1 VHGFAFFAFLQ
12 EGHEFLQGVA
22 AVIDV
27 AGEEGLAYE
36 DAAAGVFGV
45 VAGVDADAA
54 AVGHLQQ
61 QGQPAL
67 ELGGPRDGHVIAA
80 GGDGLGAQV
89 VGGMEAGLQRVA
101 EVCDT
106 HFVDDA
112 ELAGGVGLGLFCS
125 GE

>member
-1 VHGFAFFAFLQ
+1 MYRFAFGAFLQ
-12 EGHEFLQGVA
+12 EGHEAVEGAA

-36 DAAAGVFGV
+36 DAAAGVLGV

-54 AVGHLQQ
+54 AVGYLQQ

-67 ELGGPRDGHVIAA
+67 ELGGPRDGYVIAA
-80 GGDGLGAQV
+80 CGDGLGAQV
-89 VGGMEAGLQRVA
+89 VGGMEAGLQGVA
-101 EVCDT
+101 EVCDA
-106 HFVDDA
+106 HFVEDA
-112 ELAGGVGLGLFCS
+112 ELAGGVGLSLFCS

>member
-1 VHGFAFFAFLQ
+1 MHGFAFGAGFE
-12 EGHEFLQGVA
+12 EGKEGVEGAA

-45 VAGVDADAA
+45 VAGVDTDAA
-54 AVGHLQQ
+54 TVGHLQQ
-61 QGQPAL
+61 QGQPTL
-67 ELGGPRDGHVIAA
+67 ELGGPRDGYVIAS

-101 EVCDT
+101 EVCDA

-112 ELAGGVGLGLFCS
+112 ELAGGVGLSLFCS